1 MADPIEV
8 TNDKLQFSQFHQ
20 PSLKTGLYQV
30 VVTHQISTNEP
41 SQPKIPQTVFSTTRN
56 FQVAGERFS
65 LDPKDIYAVYP
76 PDGSLSD
83 HSTILPHLILNR
95 STLPWERQADP
106 NNEDLPWLSLLMF
119 TADQTPVAQ
128 TMTLGELQQSANA
141 GVKFPSF
148 TLEPGQTTNDRVLV
162 IDVAKQLL
170 ADLLPSNAD
179 LGYQAHIRQSIADD
193 GTPTGQERAVI
204 LGNRLPGPNQ
214 INTVF
219 LVSLENR
226 YTSTGFDFQQASD
239 SDLIRLVVLSSWRF
253 ASPPAAQQQFA
264 DLMLGLNHSPSN
276 LRLATNT
283 NPLAERYAAQGYA
296 LLPHSMRQA
305 NQSISWYRGPLGVGQ
320 HTAQLALPAL
330 AADSLLAYDST
341 TGMFDVSY
349 AAAWE
354 LGRLMVLQTKQIST
368 SLYAWKRGQIQQKKS
383 QNTPTAR
390 FQPQRL
396 QSRSLAT
403 AAPADVQTWFQGLA
417 QLQGVPFNYL
427 VPDETMLPNES
438 IRFFRLDPNWMACL
452 FDGALSIGRATTGD
466 LTHEQALDL
475 PTLLGGLPTVTGFI
489 MRSAVV
495 AGWPNIIIE
504 ACDAAEAKID
514 QIRLETLA
522 DSVLIGLFDGDLA
535 SINFKL
541 HAETMH
547 FGFDPATQQYPNLH
561 KQLRDASGA
570 ETNQVVTSVPW
581 HNEAYAVV
589 ALAQLANAMQQ
600 LVPQATFTSAQFALQ
615 MIEGSESVC
624 FKHG

>member
-8 TNDKLQFSQFHQ
+8 PNDKLQFSQFHQ
-20 PSLKTGLYQV
+20 PSLKTGLYQI

-41 SQPKIPQTVFSTTRN
+41 AQPKIPQTEFSATRK
-56 FQVAGERFS
+56 FYVAGERFS

-95 STLPWERQADP
+95 STLPWERQSDP
-106 NNEDLPWLSLLMF
+106 SNEALPWLCLLMF
-119 TADQTPVAQ
+119 TADEAPIAQ
-128 TMTLGELQQSANA
+128 TISLGELQQLANA

-148 TLEPGQTTNDRVLV
+148 DLEPGQTSNDRVLV
-162 IDVAKQLL
+162 IDVAKHLL
-170 ADLLPSNAD
+170 AHLVPSNAD
-179 LGYQAHIRQSIADD
+179 LAYQAHIRQAIADD
-193 GTPTGQERAVI
+193 GSATGLERAVI

-226 YTSTGFDFQQASD
+226 YTSEGFDFQQASD
-239 SDLIRLVVLSSWRF
+239 ADLIRLVVLSSWRF

-276 LRLATNT
+276 LRLASNA

-296 LLPHSMRQA
+296 VLPHSMRQA
-305 NQSISWYRGPLGVGQ
+305 SQSISWYRGPLGVGQ
-320 HTAQLALPAL
+320 HTAQMTLPAL

-354 LGRLMVLQTKQIST
+354 LGRLMMLQTKQIST
-368 SLYAWKRGQIQQKKS
+368 SLYTWKRGQIQQKKS
-383 QNTPTAR
+383 QNIPTAR
-390 FQPQRL
+390 FQPLRL

-403 AAPADVQTWFQGLA
+403 AAPDDVQAWFKGLA

-427 VPDETMLPNES
+427 VPDETMLPNEA
-438 IRFFRLDPNWMACL
+438 IRFFQLDPNWMACL

-475 PTLLGGLPTVTGFI
+475 PTLLGGLPTVTGFVL
-489 MRSAVV
+489 RSAVV

-504 ACDAAEAKID
+504 ASDAAGGKID
-514 QIRLETLA
+514 QIRLEKWA
-522 DSVLIGLFDGDLA
+522 DSVLIGLFAGDLA
-535 SINFKL
+535 SITFKL

-547 FGFDPATQQYPNLH
+547 FGFDPANQQYPDLH

-570 ETNQVVTSVPW
+570 ETNQVITSIPW
-581 HNEAYAVV
+581 QDQAYSVV
-589 ALAQLANAMQQ
+589 GIAQLASAMQQ
-600 LVPQATFTSAQFALQ
+600 LVPQAAFTSAQFALQ

-624 FKHG
+624 FTKG